1 MTNFYVDISLNRVAQ
16 IIEARIGNVTTV
28 ERDALAGSL
37 NSNHKGLIV
46 YDTDVPS
53 LFTWDGTQ
61 FSSPSA
67 AVPGAMVFKGIVT
80 SSTVAP
86 SGFDIGYVYVW
97 SGTAATLTWA
107 GQTFSPDASVQHGDQ
122 IIYRGTDTWDIF
134 QADLNP
140 ASESDAGYIQIATQG
155 ETNTGSNDT
164 KAVTALKLNGYRTAK
179 ALAGTYFASGVAT
192 TASTPLTVIHN
203 LNLQNKSAFT
213 CSVKDSAG
221 YEVMASIKSIDTN
234 SIELMTMVS
243 LTNLTI
249 TIIGF

>member
-28 ERDALAGSL
+28 ERDALASSL
-37 NSNHKGLIV
+37 NSTHKGLIV
-46 YDTDVPS
+46 YDTDVLS

-67 AVPGAMVFKGIVT
+67 AVPGAMVYKGIVT

-86 SGFDIGYVYVW
+86 SGFDIGHVYVW
-97 SGTAATLTWA
+97 SGTAATLSWA

-155 ETNTGSNDT
+155 ETNTGSNDS
-164 KAVTALKLNGYRTAK
+164 KAVTPLKLNGYRSSK
-179 ALAGTYFASGVAT
+179 ALAGTYFASGVALV
-192 TASTPLTVIHN
+192 AGTPATVTHN
-203 LNLQNKSAFT
+203 LNL
-213 CSVKDSAG
+213 
-221 YEVMASIKSIDTN
+221 
-234 SIELMTMVS
+234 
-243 LTNLTI
+243 
-249 TIIGF
+249 